1 LQGIFVEQN
10 KNTDMDM
17 SLFLAQ
23 FWGWSLIIFFVILSY
38 NPNRI
43 RQIFE
48 DLKDQKFTILA
59 AFLAIIVGLINVL
72 AHNVWEPDWRL
83 IVTILG
89 WLSLLL
95 GLSLFTFPT
104 IVGKWLEF
112 INVKLVQVI
121 YMSLFF
127 LGIFLLNVVYQI
139 VLI

>member
-1 LQGIFVEQN
+1 MQGIFVEQN
-10 KNTDMDM
+10 KNTDMDI
-17 SLFLAQ
+17 SIFLAQ
-23 FWGWSLIIFFVILSY
+23 FWGWYLIIFFVILSY

>member
-1 LQGIFVEQN
+1 
-10 KNTDMDM
+10 MDI
-17 SLFLAQ
+17 SIFLAQ
-23 FWGWSLIIFFVILSY
+23 FWGWYLIIFFVILSY

-43 RQIFE
+43 RQIFD

-59 AFLAIIVGLINVL
+59 AFLAIIVGLLNVL

-83 IVTILG
+83 IITILG

-95 GLSLFTFPT
+95 GLSLFTFPSV
-104 IVGKWLEF
+104 VGKWLEF

-127 LGIFLLNVVYQI
+127 LGIFLLNVVYQL
-139 VLI
+139 VPY

>member
-1 LQGIFVEQN
+1 
-10 KNTDMDM
+10 MDI
-17 SLFLAQ
+17 SIFLAQ
-23 FWGWSLIIFFVILSY
+23 FWGWYLIIFFVILSY